1 MKTYSL
7 RALKFPLALSLM
19 ALAPHGF
26 AAGFDCAKASSS
38 VEKMICANAALSTQD
53 KTLNNFYS
61 WTLESTFPVNRPKV
75 IADQKNWVEHTR
87 NACTAIDCLSN
98 AYDGRIEELSTV
110 KFEGGSA
117 TYVSDAAEIDRIIK
131 QMQQNLQKV
140 GINQPL
146 DACSHVLSLDSH
158 SSSHGAF
165 CNLGKQKQIAICDE
179 NMFGSLAVNFYGEQK
194 GASLAAFT
202 KAACVGG

>member
-7 RALKFPLALSLM
+7 RALKFPLALGLM

-26 AAGFDCAKASSS
+26 AAGFDCAKASSG
-38 VEKMICANAALSTQD
+38 VEKMICANPSLSTQD
-53 KTLNNFYS
+53 KTLNDFYS
-61 WTLESTFPVNRPKV
+61 WTLEGTFQVNKPKV
-75 IADQKNWVEHTR
+75 VADQKNWVAHTR
-87 NACTAIDCLSN
+87 NACTTVDCLNN
-98 AYDGRIEELSTV
+98 AYGGRIEELSTI

-117 TYVSDAAEIDRIIK
+117 TYVSDAAAIDRITK
-131 QMQQNLQKV
+131 QMQQDLQKV
-140 GINQPL
+140 GITQPL
-146 DACSHVLSLDSH
+146 SACSHVLSLDSH

-194 GASLAAFT
+194 GASLATFT
-202 KAACVGG
+202 QAACVGG